1 VRTSVDRASAL
12 RKLDGHTVAGLR
24 AIARDEG
31 VVASSKDTKATLME
45 RLMRVMY
52 DRHADSQAITNMV
65 NRDRTPAST
74 SIVPIPDEALRHRQ
88 HAAYRV
94 DLLGSVGAQGVSRAR
109 RPNCGAWCRAEACGS
124 ATQWSHL
131 YQEWRGTE
139 PPHHRP
145 GRVTAPRANA
155 PAAGG
160 SITPTMTGAQLIAAR
175 RKLQAEQQ
183 GRRTQ

>member
-1 VRTSVDRASAL
+1 MARTLQTAAPTGGGTGPGNVSIGATDADRLAAQPRIEGESDRAYDVRTSVDRASAL

-31 VVASSKDTKATLME
+31 VVASSSDTKAAIVE

-52 DRHADSQAITNMV
+52 DRHADSAAIGRMV
-65 NRDRTPAST
+65 NRDRTPAAG
-74 SIVPIPDEALRHRQ
+74 P
-88 HAAYRV
+88 
-94 DLLGSVGAQGVSRAR
+94 
-109 RPNCGAWCRAEACGS
+109 
-124 ATQWSHL
+124 
-131 YQEWRGTE
+131 
-139 PPHHRP
+139 
-145 GRVTAPRANA
+145 VTAPRTNT
-155 PAAGG
+155 PASGG